1 MMFMVGGLQIAGTW
15 ILEFD
20 IGPGLGRGAAP
31 KLPSVWGVCLTS
43 TLRKIWGT
51 YPPKL
56 MLTV

>member
-20 IGPGLGRGAAP
+20 RPWPRRGAAP
-31 KLPSVWGVCLTS
+31 KSVWGVCLTS